1 MDSVRQEGA
10 NEMEEKYVTHYKGKE
25 IEIPKEVLDDL
36 YNKQVKSTG
45 WANFN
50 ELNTYFY
57 ISGKGNVTLAETKKT
72 NRLEADIRNFN
83 IFSSKELAENIM
95 RFEVLNRKIV
105 KRISEICE
113 PVDWEK
119 SSKYIIYYNY
129 EHKCLDYSLYY
140 VCRYSGWV
148 CDTAY
153 HARQIINEFRD
164 ELVWYFTEFK
174 TRMDG

>member
-1 MDSVRQEGA
+1 MDSVREEGA

-36 YNKQVKSTG
+36 YNKQVKPTG
-45 WANFN
+45 WGVDKNN
-50 ELNTYFY
+50 HQYYF
-57 ISGKGNVTLAETKKT
+57 ICTSGIILSSGVTVPSLIDDQNCNA
-72 NRLEADIRNFN
+72 
-83 IFSSKELAENIM
+83 FSSRELAENIM
-95 RFEVLNRKIV
+95 RFEVLNRKIL

-119 SSKYIIYYNY
+119 SSKYIIHYNY

-140 VCRYSGWV
+140 VWRYSGWV
-148 CDTAY
+148 CDTAD

>member
-57 ISGKGNVTLAETKKT
+57 ISGKGNVTLAETKKQT
-72 NRLEADIRNFN
+72 D
-83 IFSSKELAENIM
+83 
-95 RFEVLNRKIV
+95 
-105 KRISEICE
+105 
-113 PVDWEK
+113 
-119 SSKYIIYYNY
+119 
-129 EHKCLDYSLYY
+129 
-140 VCRYSGWV
+140 
-148 CDTAY
+148 
-153 HARQIINEFRD
+153 
-164 ELVWYFTEFK
+164 
-174 TRMDG
+174 